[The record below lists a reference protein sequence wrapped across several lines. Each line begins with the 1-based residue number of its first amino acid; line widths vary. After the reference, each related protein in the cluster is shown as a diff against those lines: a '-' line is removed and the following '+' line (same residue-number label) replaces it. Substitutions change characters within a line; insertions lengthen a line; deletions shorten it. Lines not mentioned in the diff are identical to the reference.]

1 MLTSAPEPVDASP
14 EPAVPELHGHF
25 DRVESGTAIGWAA
38 RGASDSQRLELEL
51 VVDGVVVARTVADE
65 FRADVRAA
73 GFGNGCF
80 GFGLRVPESFFD
92 GAPHQIEVREHAS
105 GTCLEG
111 GPIPWIADGNTA
123 APSVPGT
130 EERHLAQAV
139 QAGSGAASV
148 GQRSEAEESSIPSAE
163 VSTGGRPDI
172 DGCLDD
178 SLPNGIFG
186 WAARSRSSR
195 AVVEVELLVDGEA
208 SVRAIA
214 NRHRSDLSA
223 AAIGSG
229 HHGFVLQPPDRI
241 FDGQDHALAVREVTS
256 GQFLKNSPVTVR
268 FNACDLWDCSKDDDQ
283 IRRRLLAH
291 NALAFCEATGT
302 AALSPGTHA
311 TLLRMQEWLSGQPH
325 ERLRRRVRTQL
336 DRLTAQR
343 CTLSWQG
350 WISQR
355 ELCGTLLD
363 HGPSVDK
370 LTLELLERDVVVASA
385 EVDAND
391 AGGFALDLPEPLLD
405 GELHRFSVRVLPHG
419 GVLGPW
425 SFLVPALRP
434 PMGTLSSDPVWDS
447 VPAMEAARRRAR
459 VDRGTTR
466 PDPLALAR
474 LALQEGAAGQEGV
487 NDVAV
492 ATEIARLQCALGEAL
507 LQAGEHAQALDQFD
521 AAATLNPGSSEPAL
535 GALRTLLSAGNEDQ
549 AEARLGRVMSEFP
562 RDRRLLGL
570 ADELSSRR
578 RAKRARIIAFY
589 LPQFHPTPENDQWWG
604 KGFTEWHNVGGASP
618 LFQGHLQPRRPTTL
632 GYYDLRLPD
641 AVNAQFELARRYG
654 IDGFCYY
661 YYWFEGRRI
670 LERPLQDLADG
681 RTGPFPFCICWANE
695 DWTRSWDGSTGD
707 VLLAQNHSPEGDF
720 RFIQDLAPL
729 LRHPEYIRVDGKPMV
744 LVYRADKLATPKAT
758 VQRWRQWCREQGIG
772 ELYLCAVQSFGFYD
786 PLPLGFDAAVE
797 FPPHCPWDRYP
808 DPPYLQT
815 LSELSGKVDGFS
827 GIVYDY
833 QAFARA
839 SMARPREP
847 FTLHRTAMV
856 AWDNTARRGKSAAVY
871 QDFSVD
877 TFQKWVLAN
886 ARRAATEQ
894 ADAVCFVNAWNEWAE
909 GSVMEPDV
917 HFGHQIL
924 ESAREAMHL
933 ANFDAAGTFWRMGR
947 PAFPENRLEPRQRV
961 LLIGHDA
968 FPSGAQTNMLNMA
981 RTLKRL
987 VDIDVTLMLI
997 DGGELLP
1004 EYEKVATTHVIG
1016 KADDWRAGLQGLL
1029 RRYAALGARKAICN
1043 TVLTGDVCE
1052 VIKGEGYKVVGLLH
1066 ELPTLIEAY
1075 GLQAQ
1080 CWRFAD
1086 KTDAIVA
1093 ASKVVADEFAHR
1105 YWPDP
1110 RKVLIAPQG
1119 IAFSHYHADRDRW
1132 RARMREELSLPAQ
1145 CSIVLGCGYGD
1156 TRKGIDLFVQMAGEV
1171 ARNANPGSVA
1181 FVWVGALDNTL
1192 MPYVS
1197 ADVQRLGIG
1206 DLFRVTGRTKD
1217 PARYFIAGDVFA
1229 LTSREDPFPSV
1240 VMEAFDAR
1248 MPVVAFEGGG
1258 GYVDIVGPQ
1267 TGALVPYLDVAAMAQ
1282 RVSGFIDDPDRLRLV
1297 GDHNHAWCR
1306 ERFGY
1311 APYMRKLLALLADVP
1326 AAQVAAGHLQRQAW
1340 FSSAPRPR
1348 ITVIVPNFNYARYL
1362 ELRLRTIAEQ
1372 TLAPDEIIVLDDAST
1387 DHSVA
1392 LIHDLAQRL
1401 QIQVQVIVNES
1412 NTGNPFAQWAKG
1424 LERATGDLIWIA
1436 EADDYCEPTLLETL
1450 AHELVDEKVVM
1461 AWTDSIMVDE
1471 AGRSQ
1476 GAEYKDYYARN
1487 HGNKWRMH
1495 FRVSGRELI
1504 EDCLFTENVVPNASA
1519 VLFKRSAVRFA
1530 MDPLLAYRFSGDWW
1544 FWLFLAQGGDVVY
1557 RADPL
1562 NYHRR
1567 HAKSVMGDVLRSG
1580 EALLPE
1586 TMGFYKR
1593 VAAAAP
1599 ELVSHKVARQAL
1611 ARMDQL
1617 YGLFPALQQSADRL
1631 ARHPGFS
1638 EAYRSMTSA
1647 FASAQAAGA
1656 KAQRGAATLVL
1667 SSDVLGAGATGH
1679 VLVAAL
1685 AKKHHLQVLVLGSK
1699 GTPDL
1704 LGGVD
1709 RLPTEATDV
1718 TWVSAPDAV
1727 AGRPAIASVLA
1738 TQLDKSGRIA
1748 QQVYTHGLLAHCAVA
1763 LMLAD
1768 SKRHWTLVG
1777 DGEFAPLMGG
1787 TAADSGV
1794 DVQTLALAMKSCS
1807 RAHYLGSS
1815 PSHAFAR
1822 LAQQHRKA
1830 LDRLELPVGS
1840 AAASTQAIDQDV
1852 FTLVAVARGT
1862 PLSAW
1867 TQLAQATRA
1876 VSDGHD
1882 RPIRLRVLAWGDEL
1896 QELEVLQRTEALL
1909 QPVAIYQ
1916 PPASMWAMGH
1926 CALVWRDADPAALPQ
1941 TNGWTDGLPVLEMP
1955 RWTDDVSWRQAAE
1968 AALRQV
1974 AQEQRGA
1981 RGGAP
1986 RVTPESRAGVTG
1998 LTSAGAKS

>member
-1 MLTSAPEPVDASP
+1 LARPPGTPFLFWTTMLTSEPDPADTSPAPAL
-14 EPAVPELHGHF
+14 PELQGHL

-38 RGASDSQRLELEL
+38 RGTGDGVRLEVEL
-51 VVDGVVVARTVADE
+51 LVDGQAVARTVADE
-65 FRADVRAA
+65 FRADVQAA

-80 GFGLRVPESFFD
+80 GFGLRLPASCFD
-92 GAPHQIEVREHAS
+92 GDTHRIEVREKAS
-105 GTCLEG
+105 GAHLEG
-111 GPIPWIADGNTA
+111 GPIEWSSPGTA
-123 APSVPGT
+123 AVP
-130 EERHLAQAV
+130 AP
-139 QAGSGAASV
+139 
-148 GQRSEAEESSIPSAE
+148 SEADRRKPIPEAHDSVATAPPP
-163 VSTGGRPDI
+163 SPAPPPAGRPEI

-178 SLPNGIFG
+178 CLPHGIFG
-186 WAARSRSSR
+186 WAARTRSSR
-195 AVVEVELLVDGEA
+195 AVVEVELLVDGEP

-229 HHGFVLQPPDRI
+229 HHGFVLLPPERI
-241 FDGQDHALAVREVTS
+241 FDNLDHVLTVREVTS
-256 GQFLKNSPVTVR
+256 GQFLKNSPTTVR

-283 IRRRLLAH
+283 VRRRWLAH
-291 NALAFCEATGT
+291 NALSFCEASAD
-302 AALSPGTHA
+302 AALGPALHA
-311 TLLRMQEWLSGQPH
+311 TLLRMHEWLSGQPH
-325 ERLRRRVRTQL
+325 RRLRRRVQAQL
-336 DRLTAQR
+336 DRLTARR

-350 WISQR
+350 WLSSK

-363 HGPSVDK
+363 QGPTVEK
-370 LTLELLERDVVVASA
+370 LTLELIEGEVTVASA
-385 EVDAND
+385 DVHGGDE
-391 AGGFALDLPEPLLD
+391 GGFALELPEELLD
-405 GELHRFSVRVLPHG
+405 GELHSFSVRVMPHG

-425 SFLVPALRP
+425 SFLVPTQRASTASP
-434 PMGTLSSDPVWDS
+434 SSDPMWDS
-447 VPAMEAARRRAR
+447 VPAQEAERRRAR
-459 VDRGTTR
+459 SEQGRTR
-466 PDPLALAR
+466 PNPVALAR
-474 LALQEGAAGQEGV
+474 LALQEATASQEASSDGAATSELI
-487 NDVAV
+487 
-492 ATEIARLQCALGEAL
+492 TLRCALGDAL
-507 LQAGEHAQALDQFD
+507 LQAGEHAQALEQFD
-521 AAATLNPGSSEPAL
+521 DTAALDPKSSEPVV
-535 GALRTLLSAGNEDQ
+535 GALRTLLADGKESEAQ
-549 AEARLGRVMSEFP
+549 ARLARAMADFP
-562 RDRRLLGL
+562 ADRRLLGL
-570 ADELSSRR
+570 ADELACRQ
-578 RAKRARIIAFY
+578 RAKQVRMIAFY

-618 LFQGHLQPRRPTTL
+618 LFQGHLQPRRPTSL

-670 LERPLQDLADG
+670 LERPLQDLVDG

-707 VLLAQNHSPEGDF
+707 VLLAQNHAPESDF
-720 RFIQDLAPL
+720 RFIQDLEPL
-729 LRHPEYIRVDGKPMV
+729 LRHPEYIRVNGKPMV
-744 LVYRADKLATPKAT
+744 LIYRADKLATPKAT
-758 VQRWRQWCREQGIG
+758 VERWRQWSREQGIG
-772 ELYLCAVQSFGFYD
+772 ELYLCAVQSFGFHD

-797 FPPHCPWDRYP
+797 FPPHCPWERYP

-815 LSELSGKVDGFS
+815 LSELPGKVDGFS

-833 QAFARA
+833 QAFAKA

-871 QDFSVD
+871 QGFTVD

-886 ARRAATEQ
+886 ARRAAVEQ
-894 ADAVCFVNAWNEWAE
+894 ADAVCFINAWNEWAE

-924 ESAREAMHL
+924 ESTREAKHL
-933 ANFDAAGTFWRMGR
+933 ANFDATSTYWRTGR

-1016 KADDWRAGLQGLL
+1016 KAGDWRVGLQTLL
-1029 RRYAALGARKAICN
+1029 RHYAALGARKAICN
-1043 TVLTGDVCE
+1043 TVVTGDVCE
-1052 VIKGEGYKVVGLLH
+1052 VLKDEGYKVVGLLH

-1075 GLQAQ
+1075 SLQAQ

-1093 ASKVVADEFAHR
+1093 ASKVVANEFAHR

-1110 RKVLIAPQG
+1110 AKVLIAPQG
-1119 IAFSHYHADRDRW
+1119 IAFSHYHADRDRA
-1132 RARMREELSLPAQ
+1132 RARVREELGLPAG
-1145 CSIVLGCGYGD
+1145 CMIVL
-1156 TRKGIDLFVQMAGEV
+1156 VQMAGEV
-1171 ARNANPGSVA
+1171 ARGAKAGSVA
-1181 FVWVGALDNTL
+1181 FVWVGALDNALT
-1192 MPYVS
+1192 PYVT

-1248 MPVVAFEGGG
+1248 MPVVAFDGGG

-1267 TGALVPYLDVAAMAQ
+1267 TGALVPYLDVAAMAEV
-1282 RVSGFIDDPDRLRLV
+1282 VSGFLAEPERLRQV

-1348 ITVIVPNFNYARYL
+1348 ITAIVPNFNYARYL

-1372 TLAPDEIIVLDDAST
+1372 TLRPDEIIVLDDAST

-1392 LIHDLAQRL
+1392 LIQALAERL
-1401 QIQVQVIVNES
+1401 RIPVQVIVNES

-1436 EADDYCEPTLLETL
+1436 EADDYCEPTLVETL
-1450 AHELVDEKVVM
+1450 AHELVDEQVVM

-1471 AGRSQ
+1471 AGRGQ

-1495 FRVSGRELI
+1495 FRMPGRELI
-1504 EDCLFTENVVPNASA
+1504 DDCLFTENVVPNASA
-1519 VLFKRSAVRFA
+1519 VLFKRSAVRFPMA
-1530 MDPLLAYRFSGDWW
+1530 PLLAYRFSGDWW

-1586 TMGFYKR
+1586 TMGFYQR

-1599 ELVSHKVARQAL
+1599 ELVSAKVARQAL

-1617 YGLFPALQQSADRL
+1617 YGLFPSLQHSADRL
-1631 ARHPGFS
+1631 ARHPAF
-1638 EAYRSMTSA
+1638 AAPYRAMTSA
-1647 FASAQAAGA
+1647 FAQAQAAAGT
-1656 KAQRGAATLVL
+1656 RVLRSAATLVL
-1667 SSDVLGAGATGH
+1667 SEDVLGAGASGH
-1679 VLVAAL
+1679 RLISAL
-1685 AKKHHLQVLVLGSK
+1685 SKKHHLQVLVLGAKSAEDQAAAA
-1699 GTPDL
+1699 G
-1704 LGGVD
+1704 
-1709 RLPTEATDV
+1709 RLPAEATDV
-1718 TWVSAPDAV
+1718 TLVRAPDAV
-1727 AGRPAIASVLA
+1727 AGRPALASVLA
-1738 TQLDKSGRIA
+1738 AQLDKVGRIGT
-1748 QQVYTHGLLAHCAVA
+1748 QLYSHGLLAHCAVA
-1763 LMLAD
+1763 QMG
-1768 SKRHWTLVG
+1768 SNGKRHWTLLA

-1787 TAADSGV
+1787 TAVDAGV
-1794 DVQTLALAMKSCS
+1794 DGETLSAAVQACS

-1822 LAQQHRKA
+1822 LVQRHRKA

-1840 AAASTQAIDQDV
+1840 SVGTAQAADRDV
-1852 FTLVAVARGT
+1852 FTILAVARGVPT
-1862 PLSAW
+1862 EAW
-1867 TQLAQATRA
+1867 TQLAQIAKAAAEARA
-1876 VSDGHD
+1876 
-1882 RPIRLRVLAWGDEL
+1882 RRIRVRVLAWGDEL
-1896 QELEVLQRTEALL
+1896 LALEPLNRSEDALQA
-1909 QPVAIYQ
+1909 VAIYQ
-1916 PPASMWAMGH
+1916 PPASLWAMGH
-1926 CALVWRDADPAALPQ
+1926 CALVWRDEDDASPPP
-1941 TNGWTDGLPVLEMP
+1941 TGWCDGLPVLELP
-1955 RWTDDVSWRQAAE
+1955 RWADSQGWRQAAG
-1968 AALRQV
+1968 AALDQFIQEHGGTFSD
-1974 AQEQRGA
+1974 AQ
-1981 RGGAP
+1981 AP
-1986 RVTPESRAGVTG
+1986 VVLPGTDESPRSRAREH
-1998 LTSAGAKS
+1998 A

>member
-1 MLTSAPEPVDASP
+1 MLTSAPDPADTSPTPASP
-14 EPAVPELHGHF
+14 PLHGHF
-25 DRVESGTAIGWAA
+25 DRIESGTAIGWAA

-51 VVDGVVVARTVADE
+51 LMDGLVVARTVADE

-80 GFGLRVPESFFD
+80 GFGLRLPEACFD
-92 GAPHQIEVREHAS
+92 GATHRIEVRERIS
-105 GTCLEG
+105 GAHLDG
-111 GPIPWIADGNTA
+111 GPIEWA
-123 APSVPGT
+123 AP
-130 EERHLAQAV
+130 
-139 QAGSGAASV
+139 GAAAAPAAPAAEQPAPPQ
-148 GQRSEAEESSIPSAE
+148 GPQIAAAEATRPSADQAAGAKPE
-163 VSTGGRPDI
+163 I

-178 SLPNGIFG
+178 CLPQGIVG

-195 AVVEVELLVDGEA
+195 AVVEVELLVDGEP

-229 HHGFVLQPPDRI
+229 HHGFVLTPPERI
-241 FDGQDHALAVREVTS
+241 FDNVDHVLAVREVTT
-256 GQFLKNSPVTVR
+256 GQILKDCPTTVR

-283 IRRRLLAH
+283 VRRRWLAH
-291 NALAFCEATGT
+291 NALAFCEASDDD
-302 AALSPGTHA
+302 ALGASQHA
-311 TLLRMQEWLSGQPH
+311 TLLRMHEWLSGQSH
-325 ERLRRRVRTQL
+325 DRLRRRVQAQL
-336 DRLTAQR
+336 DRLTARR
-343 CTLSWQG
+343 CRLSWQG
-350 WISQR
+350 WLSQT

-363 HGPSVDK
+363 QDPSADK
-370 LTLELLERDVVVASA
+370 LTLELLEGEVTVASA
-385 EVDAND
+385 DVHGSD
-391 AGGFALDLPEPLLD
+391 AGGFALELPEQLLD
-405 GELHRFSVRVLPHG
+405 GELHSFSVRVMPYG

-425 SFLVPALRP
+425 SFLVPARHK
-434 PMGTLSSDPVWDS
+434 GTAVGLSSDPVWDS
-447 VPAMEAARRRAR
+447 VPAQEAERRRAR
-459 VDRGTTR
+459 SEQGKTR
-466 PDPLALAR
+466 PNQVTLAR
-474 LALQEGAAGQEGV
+474 LALQEATAGQDASG
-487 NDVAV
+487 DGAV
-492 ATEIARLQCALGEAL
+492 AADLVKLRCALGEAL
-507 LQAGEHAQALDQFD
+507 LQAGEHAQALEQFD
-521 AAATLNPGSSEPAL
+521 DTAALDPKSSDPVV
-535 GALRTLLSAGNEDQ
+535 GALRTLLADGRETEAQ
-549 AEARLGRVMSEFP
+549 ARLARAMAAFP
-562 RDRRLLGL
+562 KDRRLLGL
-570 ADELSSRR
+570 ADELAGRQR
-578 RAKRARIIAFY
+578 TKQVRMIAFY

-604 KGFTEWHNVGGASP
+604 KGFTEWHNVGGAAP

-632 GYYDLRLPD
+632 GYYDLRLPE

-670 LERPLQDLADG
+670 LERPLQDLVDG

-707 VLLAQNHSPEGDF
+707 VLLAQNHSPESDF
-720 RFIQDLAPL
+720 RFIQDLEPL

-744 LVYRADKLATPKAT
+744 LIYRADKLATPKAT
-758 VQRWRQWCREQGIG
+758 VQRWRQWCRDQGIG
-772 ELYLCAVQSFGFYD
+772 ELYLCAVQSFGFHD

-797 FPPHCPWDRYP
+797 FPPHCPWERYP

-815 LSELSGKVDGFS
+815 LSELPGKVEGFS

-833 QAFARA
+833 QAFAKA

-871 QDFSVD
+871 QGFSVD

-886 ARRAATEQ
+886 ARRAAIEQ

-924 ESAREAMHL
+924 ESAREAKRL
-933 ANFDAAGTFWRMGR
+933 ANFDATSTFWRTGR

-1016 KADDWRAGLQGLL
+1016 KAGDWRAGLQGLL
-1029 RRYAALGARKAICN
+1029 RHYAALGARKAICN
-1043 TVLTGDVCE
+1043 TVVTGDVCE
-1052 VIKGEGYKVVGLLH
+1052 VLKDEGYKVVGLLH

-1075 GLQAQ
+1075 SLQAQ

-1093 ASKVVADEFAHR
+1093 ASKVVANEFAHR

-1110 RKVLIAPQG
+1110 TKVLIAPQG
-1119 IAFSHYHADRDRW
+1119 IAFSHYHADRDRS
-1132 RARMREELSLPAQ
+1132 RARVREELGLPVG
-1145 CSIVLGCGYGD
+1145 CWIVLGCGYGD

-1171 ARNANPGSVA
+1171 ARNADPGSVA
-1181 FVWVGALDNTL
+1181 FLWVGALDNTL
-1192 MPYVS
+1192 MPYVT

-1248 MPVVAFEGGG
+1248 MPVVAFDGGG

-1267 TGALVPYLDVAAMAQ
+1267 TGALVPYLDVAAMAAV
-1282 RVSGFIDDPDRLRLV
+1282 VSGFLGEPERLRQV
-1297 GDHNHAWCR
+1297 GANNHAWCR

-1348 ITVIVPNFNYARYL
+1348 ITAIVPNFNYARYL

-1372 TLAPDEIIVLDDAST
+1372 TLAPDEIIVLDDASS

-1392 LIHDLAQRL
+1392 LIHELAQRL
-1401 QIQVQVIVNES
+1401 QIPVQVIVNEK

-1424 LERATGDLIWIA
+1424 LERASGDLIWIA

-1450 AHELVDEKVVM
+1450 AHELADEQVVM

-1471 AGRSQ
+1471 AGRGQ

-1495 FRVSGRELI
+1495 FRMPGRELI
-1504 EDCLFTENVVPNASA
+1504 DDCLFTENVVPNASA
-1519 VLFKRSAVRFA
+1519 VLFRRSAVRFP

-1544 FWLFLAQGGDVVY
+1544 FWLFLAKGGDVVY

-1586 TMGFYKR
+1586 TMGFYER

-1599 ELVSHKVARQAL
+1599 ELVSAKVARQAL

-1617 YGLFPALQQSADRL
+1617 YGLFPVLQQGADRL
-1631 ARHPGFS
+1631 ARHPAF
-1638 EAYRSMTSA
+1638 ADAHRSMTAA
-1647 FASAQAAGA
+1647 FAGAQAAAGA
-1656 KAQRGAATLVL
+1656 RTQRSAATLVL
-1667 SSDVLGAGATGH
+1667 SDDVLGAGASGH
-1679 VLVAAL
+1679 RLISAL
-1685 AKKHHLQVLVLGSK
+1685 SKKHHLQVLVLGAK
-1699 GTPDL
+1699 GSADRTASA
-1704 LGGVD
+1704 D
-1709 RLPTEATDV
+1709 RLPADATDV
-1718 TWVSAPDAV
+1718 TLVSAPDAL
-1727 AGRPAIASVLA
+1727 AGRPSLASALA
-1738 TQLDKSGRIA
+1738 AQLDKIGRIA
-1748 QQVYTHGLLAHCAVA
+1748 PGLYSHGLLAHCAVA
-1763 LMLAD
+1763 QM
-1768 SKRHWTLVG
+1768 SGNGQRHWTLLA

-1787 TAADSGV
+1787 TAVDTGV
-1794 DVQTLALAMKSCS
+1794 DVETLSAAVRTCS
-1807 RAHYLGSS
+1807 QARYLGSS

-1822 LAQQHRKA
+1822 LVQRHRKA

-1840 AAASTQAIDQDV
+1840 AAGSTQAAEQDV
-1852 FTLVAVARGT
+1852 FTLVAVARGV
-1862 PLSAW
+1862 PQEAW
-1867 TQLAQATRA
+1867 LQLARCAKAAGEGQAR
-1876 VSDGHD
+1876 
-1882 RPIRLRVLAWGDEL
+1882 RLRLRILAWGDEL
-1896 QELEVLQRTEALL
+1896 QELELLDRAEGLL

-1916 PPASMWAMGH
+1916 PPASMWALGH
-1926 CALVWRDADPAALPQ
+1926 CAVVWRDENDAAPPPS
-1941 TNGWTDGLPVLEMP
+1941 GWCDGLPVLELP
-1955 RWTDDVSWRQAAE
+1955 RWTDTAAWRQAAE
-1968 AALRQV
+1968 AALGPFI
-1974 AQEQRGA
+1974 QEH
-1981 RGGAP
+1981 GGAP
-1986 RVTPESRAGVTG
+1986 GGEPVASVGAVSSPPGR
-1998 LTSAGAKS
+1998 TSAGAMT